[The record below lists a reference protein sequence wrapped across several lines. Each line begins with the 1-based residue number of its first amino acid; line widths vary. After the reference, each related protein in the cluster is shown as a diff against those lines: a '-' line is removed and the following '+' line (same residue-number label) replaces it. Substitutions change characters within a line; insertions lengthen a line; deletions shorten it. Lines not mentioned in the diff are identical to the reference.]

1 MMGKRFAMRARWPM
15 RSKDKF
21 HLTTRPM
28 YGKEWLR
35 LQIREG
41 SPGYEDRTIV
51 PSFEDHFRIICG
63 YAWCEIRKY
72 PNIDPIP
79 MLQRFSPKQATWPGE
94 CRAVRSSMKKHGIG
108 SPPISKYQGAIDM
121 NDKTVIRIAKRTSY
135 TVIARTAL
143 QDNRLSFAARGLLA
157 YLLSKPDDWSV
168 QIADIQR
175 AGDIGRDKAY
185 ALLGEL
191 RKAGYVVGRQRYRL
205 PGGQWGYTPY
215 YVFEEPQSPLPEKPY
230 TVNQDILHST
240 DIHISGANFSKN
252 GIDPIDFSDF
262 RAMEDLN

>member
-1 MMGKRFAMRARWPM
+1 M

-51 PSFEDHFRIICG
+51 PSFEDHFRI
-63 YAWCEIRKY
+63 
-72 PNIDPIP
+72 
-79 MLQRFSPKQATWPGE
+79 M